1 MTTFIQHIKTSGCSR
16 SSPTRRRCGFAR
28 PACGPRR
35 SDNYVALVL
44 AAQRDPPLPGATLHR
59 QRTAS
64 STRSQKFTL
73 APRRWSGFKR
83 GLHTDVG
90 KTHVKIKPAACRS
103 FWRPKAPEKS
113 QKSRKVYIITR
124 THTRITLSHDNHLYY
139 MSLNVCS
146 PSIHCDYGCPGRP
159 ACLVRK
165 KKNFVVI
172 RKSSRSELKM
182 FIGQEFSV

>member
-59 QRTAS
+59 QKTAS

-90 KTHVKIKPAACRS
+90 KTHVKIKPAACRY
-103 FWRPKAPEKS
+103 FWRPKAPENHKNHNKS
-113 QKSRKVYIITR
+113 IFSLARTRVSHSHTTITYNICLL
-124 THTRITLSHDNHLYY
+124 TCVVPPPTVT
-139 MSLNVCS
+139 MGV
-146 PSIHCDYGCPGRP
+146 P
-159 ACLVRK
+159 AVQ
-165 KKNFVVI
+165 
-172 RKSSRSELKM
+172 
-182 FIGQEFSV
+182 GA